1 MINILKMSLLIK
13 NVILNKKKKDLL
25 INQDRIE
32 KISDQIKVKTTQ
44 TIDGKNK
51 KVILPG
57 LINSHTHAAM
67 NLWRGY
73 ADDFFLTEWLE
84 KKIWPQEKKLTP
96 EDVYWGTKLA
106 CLEMIKTGT
115 TCFNDM
121 YWFPLA
127 SAKAIEEMGLRAV
140 LGLGCLDASPQGQK
154 EVVEKN
160 FNFFQKNKFSQ
171 ISLAIAP
178 HSIYTVSKKNLIW
191 AKNFAQKNNL
201 ILHLHLSETEK
212 EVKDCLRK
220 NKVRPGE
227 YLDQLGIL
235 GKNCLCSHAVWLSS
249 QEIKILKKR
258 GCHLIYNP
266 GSNMKLASGFFPYQ
280 KIKEQKIN
288 ICLGTDSACSNN
300 NLDMFE
306 EMKLAALVQRGY
318 NFNPKIISVKDVF
331 KMATENGA
339 QALGIKSGK
348 IAPGY
353 LADLILMDLNQVCFT
368 PGHNLISDLVYSC
381 SGAAVTDLIC
391 GGKILMRDRK
401 VKNEEEIILKSRKI
415 IKKLF

>member
-1 MINILKMSLLIK
+1 
-13 NVILNKKKKDLL
+13 
-25 INQDRIE
+25 
-32 KISDQIKVKTTQ
+32 
-44 TIDGKNK
+44 
-51 KVILPG
+51 
-57 LINSHTHAAM
+57 M

-73 ADDFFLTEWLE
+73 ADDFFLKEWLE

-127 SAKAIEEMGLRAV
+127 SAQAIQEMGLRAV
-140 LGLGCLDASPQGQK
+140 LGLALLDSSPQGQK
-154 EVVEKN
+154 EVVEKD
-160 FNFFQKNKFSQ
+160 FNSFQKNKFSQ
-171 ISLAIAP
+171 ISLAVVP

-201 ILHLHLSETEK
+201 LLHFHLSETTK

-220 NKVRPGE
+220 NKMRPGE
-227 YLDQLGIL
+227 YLDQLGVL
-235 GKNCLCSHAVWLSS
+235 NKNCLCSHAIWLSS
-249 QEIKILKKR
+249 REIKILKKR

-280 KIKEQKIN
+280 KVKEQKIN
-288 ICLGTDSACSNN
+288 VCLGTDSACSNN

-306 EMKLAALVQRGY
+306 EMKLGALLQRGI
-318 NFNPKIISVKDVF
+318 NFNPRIISVKDIF
-331 KMATENGA
+331 KMATQNAAE
-339 QALGIKSGK
+339 ALKIKSGK

-353 LADLILMDLNQVCFT
+353 LADLILIDLNQVCLA
-368 PGHNLISDLVYSC
+368 PGHNLFSDLVYSC
-381 SGAAVTDLIC
+381 SGHGVTDLIC

-401 VKNEEEIILKSRKI
+401 VKNEEEIILKSRKMV
-415 IKKLF
+415 KKLLKKKINKKK